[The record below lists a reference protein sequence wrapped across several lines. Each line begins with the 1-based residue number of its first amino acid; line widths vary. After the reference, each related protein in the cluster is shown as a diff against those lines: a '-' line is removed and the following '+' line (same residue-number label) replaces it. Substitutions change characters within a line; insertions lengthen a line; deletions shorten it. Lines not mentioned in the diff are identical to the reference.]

1 MLKKV
6 FIIIY
11 CLWLAACNLWLAD
24 CFAQNIKEADL
35 AGSWYS
41 DNPRILK
48 KGINNYLKNAKVEP
62 LKKEVIAL
70 ICPHAGLI
78 YSGNVAAYGFKAL
91 ENKKIDTVILVG
103 FSHRI
108 DFDGIAVF
116 SYEGFKTPLGALT
129 VDKKL
134 TEKISLVH
142 KKIFTYPEAF
152 ENENSIE
159 LILPFIQAV
168 FGSPKVL
175 LLALGRQSWENCEIL
190 GEALAEVLEGE
201 GNFLIIASTDMSHY
215 LSFSLA
221 EKTDASTVDL
231 IGAMNPRDLFFACY
245 GQNRL
250 CGLGAVVSTM
260 IAAKKIG
267 ATKLEV
273 LKKSTSAE
281 VSGDKERVV
290 GYLSA
295 VMVREEVKEVNSAR
309 NRHSE
314 SGSEVFNQAKENDE
328 MDELLNSRQKK
339 ELLKLTR
346 DAIVFYLNEG
356 KILERELEDEVFKT
370 VMGIFVTLRCNHQLR
385 GCIGNIVGT
394 KPLYLGAQ
402 DMAIA
407 AATQDSRF
415 SPVTKE
421 ELKDI
426 HIEISVLS
434 PLRKITDS
442 EEIIMGRHG
451 VLVRDN
457 FRSGVYLP
465 QVATETGWNK
475 EEFMNSLCGH
485 KAGMAPDAWK
495 KGECDIYIFSAEVF
509 EE

>member
-1 MLKKV
+1 MPKLICLSLC
-6 FIIIY
+6 FLIIFSSV
-11 CLWLAACNLWLAD
+11 
-24 CFAQNIKEADL
+24 FAQNIKEADL

-41 DNPRILK
+41 NNPRVLK
-48 KGINNYLKNAKVEP
+48 KEINNYLKNARVKP
-62 LKKEVIAL
+62 LKNEVIAL

-78 YSGNVAAYGFKAL
+78 YSGNVAAYGFKVL
-91 ENKKIDTVILVG
+91 ENKKINTVILVG

-116 SYEGFKTPLGALT
+116 SCEGFKTPLGVLT
-129 VDKKL
+129 ADKKL
-134 TEKISLVH
+134 TEKISLAH
-142 KKIFTYPEAF
+142 KKIFTYPRAF

-159 LILPFIQAV
+159 LILPFIQTA
-168 FGSPKVL
+168 FNKPKVL

-190 GEALAEVLEGE
+190 GEALAGVLEDE
-201 GNFLIIASTDMSHY
+201 SNFLIIASTDMSHY
-215 LSFSLA
+215 LSLPLA
-221 EKTDASTVDL
+221 EKADASTVDL
-231 IGAMNPRDLFFACY
+231 ISTMNPKDLFSACY

-267 ATKLEV
+267 ANKLV
-273 LKKSTSAE
+273 LLKRSTSAE
-281 VSGDKERVV
+281 TSGNRERVV

-295 VMVREEVKEVNSAR
+295 AMVREEANEIKE
-309 NRHSE
+309 SE
-314 SGSEVFNQAKENDE
+314 K
-328 MDELLNSRQKK
+328 MDELLNRRQKK
-339 ELLKLTR
+339 ELLKLAR
-346 DAIVFYLNEG
+346 DTIVLYLNEG
-356 KILERELEDEVFKT
+356 KILKRELEDEVFKT
-370 VMGIFVTLRCNHQLR
+370 VMGIFVTLRRNRQLR

-407 AATQDSRF
+407 ASTQDSRF
-415 SPVTKE
+415 PPVTKE

-434 PLRKITDS
+434 PLKKITDP
-442 EEIIMGRHG
+442 EEIILGRHG
-451 VLVRDN
+451 VLVRDS

-465 QVATETGWNK
+465 QVATETGWTK

-485 KAGMAPDAWK
+485 KAQMAADAWK